1 MSRLSYAQ
9 DRFESEDGFDEL
21 ALALDSSISDLQVAQ
36 RMYARREEITRVLAL
51 VQEAVDRLV
60 EVTSEQPA

>member
-9 DRFESEDGFDEL
+9 DRWESEDDRDEL
-21 ALALDSSISDLQVAQ
+21 ADAIDTSISDLQVAQ
-36 RMYARREEITRVLAL
+36 RMYARRDDIVKVLAL

-60 EVTSEQPA
+60 EVTAHEH